1 MSENFLPLGNSA
13 PRIIGKKNQRT
24 AAVVFGGVI
33 KKQVADAE
41 EKARVIRQKTEE
53 AADSLIAAAESA
65 AEQIRADAY
74 RAGRSEAES
83 ELLENLL
90 SIKEQRARVLSTVE
104 AEIIKLAV
112 KIAEKIIGGD
122 IKQDEA
128 TRAEIVLH
136 ALRQTRQQE
145 MLTVRVNAN
154 DLPLIEQMREKIDNY
169 GRAKFIDFIADQAVA
184 GGGCII
190 ESSSGT
196 IDARVETQ
204 LRILE
209 NTLVSRVSE
218 EKR

>member
-1 MSENFLPLGNSA
+1 MSENFLPLGSGA
-13 PRIIGKKNQRT
+13 PRIIRRKNQR
-24 AAVVFGGVI
+24 AAGVVFGGVI

-41 EKARVIRQKTEE
+41 EKARVIRRKTEE
-53 AADSLIAAAESA
+53 AADSLIASAESA
-65 AEQIRADAY
+65 AENIRAEAY
-74 RAGRSEAES
+74 RAGREEAES

-90 SIKEQRARVLSTVE
+90 SIKEQRTRVLSTVE
-104 AEIIKLAV
+104 AEVIKLAV

-154 DLPLIEQMREKIDNY
+154 DLPLIERMREKVDNY

-184 GGGCII
+184 NGGCII

-209 NTLVSRVSE
+209 NTLLSRVSE
-218 EKR
+218 DKR

>member
-1 MSENFLPLGNSA
+1 MSENFLPLGSGA
-13 PRIIGKKNQRT
+13 PRIIRRKNQR
-24 AAVVFGGVI
+24 AAGVVFGGVI

-41 EKARVIRQKTEE
+41 EKARVIRRKTEE
-53 AADSLIAAAESA
+53 AADSLIASAESA
-65 AEQIRADAY
+65 AEAIRAEAY
-74 RAGRSEAES
+74 RAGREEAES

-90 SIKEQRARVLSTVE
+90 SIKEQRTRVLSTVE
-104 AEIIKLAV
+104 AEVIKLAV

-154 DLPLIEQMREKIDNY
+154 DLPLIERMREKIDNY

-184 GGGCII
+184 NGGCII

-209 NTLVSRVSE
+209 NTLLSRVSE
-218 EKR
+218 DKR